1 MTIEIRRPETEA
13 LINQRLQSG
22 AFLDAEDVIFQALQ
36 LSMPGGRQPVSS
48 PAKDM
53 VELFANSPFAGLN
66 MDFERDAD
74 VGRDIEL

>member
-1 MTIEIRRPETEA
+1 
-13 LINQRLQSG
+13 
-22 AFLDAEDVIFQALQ
+22 
-36 LSMPGGRQPVSS
+36 MPGGRQPASS